1 MIPFLR
7 ELAWQFA
14 QIDDDDHYNK
24 DQNREHDKSEC
35 IQQAKGR
42 IHNVAL

>member
-14 QIDDDDHYNK
+14 QGDNDDYSNK

-35 IQQAKGR
+35 EHTK
-42 IHNVAL
+42 

>member
-14 QIDDDDHYNK
+14 QTDDDDHSNK
-24 DQNREHDKSEC
+24 DQNREHEKGEC
-35 IQQAKGR
+35 IQHTKRG
-42 IHNVAL
+42 IHRVAL